1 MKTYTRQ
8 QLLNNECT
16 HREYYAQFVTEQ
28 FVDKVSSQIGKDRLL
43 NSKDKHL
50 NDIPLQIWD
59 MISPPIGT
67 GSKIREFGDYLTKA
81 GSVCIVKEA
90 ARQFLEKQNKQVLEF

>member
-28 FVDKVSSQIGKDRLL
+28 FVDRVSSRIGKDELL
-43 NSKDKHL
+43 SSKDKHL
-50 NDIPLQIWD
+50 NDIPLKIWD
-59 MISPPIGT
+59 AISPPLGT
-67 GSKIREFGDYLTKA
+67 GAKMRELGDYLTQS
-81 GSVCIVKEA
+81 GIVCIAKEA